1 MEYAFGFFYCR
12 IFFLAGKAVSP
23 AGITV
28 SGKVS
33 PAATFPRIRAA
44 ADPASICFT
53 PLLRSKGVR
62 DLESSDPS
70 SAGGKVADLRI
81 FLGEVVPARKTL
93 FG

>member
-1 MEYAFGFFYCR
+1 MEYAFGFFYSR

-28 SGKVS
+28 SGEVS

-44 ADPASICFT
+44 EDPASICFT
-53 PLLRSKGVR
+53 PLVRRGVR

-81 FLGEVVPARKTL
+81 FLGEVVPARKNL